1 MLADGLSEASEPN
14 KGEYGRF
21 GGRYVAEALWHP
33 LEMVAHAF
41 EDALGDDAFVEEY
54 EDTLEQRVGRPTPL
68 TPLNSLSDE
77 VGGGRLLLKREDLC
91 HGGSYSANLAVAYAL
106 LAKRM
111 GREWLISETAT
122 GDFGVAL
129 ASIGA
134 SMDLGV
140 RLFVGRADLE
150 AESLNMRRI
159 EELGGVI
166 ETVDTSKRGA
176 KAACAEA
183 MRYWATHS
191 DSSLYCP
198 SQLASP
204 DPYPRLIHRF
214 LSSIGEETRRQA
226 QGRGIDPE
234 YVVAPIGSGAFG
246 VGLLGEFIDA
256 DSTQVVGVQAGGD
269 GQGKKHSASL
279 TYGKPGVFQGTY
291 SFVLQDQNGQILSP
305 SSIAAGLCTPIV
317 GPQHARWAQTGAAHY
332 VTSTNQESV
341 AAVRRLARHEGVVVS
356 LEAAHA
362 LAYGLKLLPTLSE
375 DEHVIVGISG
385 SGVHELER
393 LAQLEAE
400 GASA

>member
-1 MLADGLSEASEPN
+1 MSEASETTV
-14 KGEYGRF
+14 GEYGRF
-21 GGRYVAEALWHP
+21 GGRYVAEAIWHP
-33 LEMVAHAF
+33 LEMVATAF
-41 EDALGDDAFVEEY
+41 EEALSDDSFVQEHKEA
-54 EDTLEQRVGRPTPL
+54 LARRVGRPTPL
-68 TPLNSLSDE
+68 TPLDSLSDNI
-77 VGGGRLLLKREDLC
+77 GGGRLLLKREDLC

-111 GREWLISETAT
+111 GREWLVGETST

-159 EELGGVI
+159 DELGGVI

-191 DSSLYCP
+191 SSSLYCP

-204 DPYPRLIHRF
+204 DPYPRLIQRF
-214 LSSIGEETRRQA
+214 LSSIGTETRSQTDE
-226 QGRGIDPE
+226 RGIDPE

-246 VGLLGEFIDA
+246 VGLLGEFIGSE
-256 DSTQVVGVQAGGD
+256 STQVVGVQAGGD

-305 SSIAAGLCTPIV
+305 STIAAGLRTPTV
-317 GPQHARWAQTGAAHY
+317 GPQHARWAQTGDAHY
-332 VTSTNQESV
+332 VTATNQESV
-341 AAVRRLARHEGVVVS
+341 AAVRRLARSEGIVVS

-362 LAYGLKLLPTLSE
+362 VAYGLKLLPTLGP
-375 DEHVIVGISG
+375 DQHVVVGISG

-393 LAQLEAE
+393 LAKLEAE
-400 GASA
+400 GSSE